1 MGTPSPVLEIVSSE
15 RLWMMRSILYCL
27 DTLTSKFDGGL
38 EETSHGSE
46 PDPFPQVGLFLL
58 FITGIPEMWIY
69 LTEAFSNLMLS
80 SRI

>member
-46 PDPFPQVGLFLL
+46 PGPFSQVGLLL
-58 FITGIPEMWIY
+58 FIMGIPEMWIY